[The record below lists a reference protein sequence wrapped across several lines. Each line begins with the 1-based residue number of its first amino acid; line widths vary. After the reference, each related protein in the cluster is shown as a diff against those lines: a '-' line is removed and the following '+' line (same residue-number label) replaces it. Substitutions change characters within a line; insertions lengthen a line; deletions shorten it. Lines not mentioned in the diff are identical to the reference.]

1 MDLMRLVCYE
11 PSHEELALSF
21 DDVKDFTR
29 KIHLELEQKYEH
41 ELFKFMRD
49 NRVTVIYAVNSL
61 NYNSKKGCWELF
73 YRFYKLDDRFDA
85 QKDSEKLT
93 AQVELLDFSRAARM
107 SDEEFEINCRPM
119 ISKGSNVEIVR
130 EWRNVVRG

>member
-11 PSHEELALSF
+11 PSHEDLELSF

-29 KIHLELEQKYEH
+29 KIHLELERTYEH

-61 NYNSKKGCWELF
+61 NHNSKKGCWELF
-73 YRFYKLDDRFDA
+73 YKFYKLDDRFDA

-93 AQVELLDFSRAARM
+93 TQVELLDFSRAARM
-107 SDEEFEINCRPM
+107 SDE
-119 ISKGSNVEIVR
+119 
-130 EWRNVVRG
+130 

>member
-1 MDLMRLVCYE
+1 MMDLMRLVCYE
-11 PSHEELALSF
+11 LSF

-29 KIHLELEQKYEH
+29 KIHLELERKYEH

-61 NYNSKKGCWELF
+61 NHNSKKGFWELF
-73 YRFYKLDDRFDA
+73 YKFYKLDDRFDA

-93 AQVELLDFSRAARM
+93 TQVELLDFSRAARM

-130 EWRNVVRG
+130 EWRNAVRG